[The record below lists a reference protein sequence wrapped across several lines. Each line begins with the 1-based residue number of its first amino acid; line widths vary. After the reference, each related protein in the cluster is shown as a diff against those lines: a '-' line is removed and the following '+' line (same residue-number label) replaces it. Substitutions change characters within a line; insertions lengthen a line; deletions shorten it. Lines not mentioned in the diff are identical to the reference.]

1 MVKDKL
7 RFFGTELLSF
17 LLMALINIFWL
28 FLCVAGFFG
37 VMISLC
43 ELFKYKFISIVMTM
57 ILTGFKQVDR
67 VPVAMWGWA
76 VLLVVSFVVL
86 HQAKIRFARV
96 NDHSR
101 YQPFTN

>member
-37 VMISLC
+37 VMGRV
-43 ELFKYKFISIVMTM
+43 KFQGVKV
-57 ILTGFKQVDR
+57 TG
-67 VPVAMWGWA
+67 A
-76 VLLVVSFVVL
+76 
-86 HQAKIRFARV
+86 
-96 NDHSR
+96 
-101 YQPFTN
+101 